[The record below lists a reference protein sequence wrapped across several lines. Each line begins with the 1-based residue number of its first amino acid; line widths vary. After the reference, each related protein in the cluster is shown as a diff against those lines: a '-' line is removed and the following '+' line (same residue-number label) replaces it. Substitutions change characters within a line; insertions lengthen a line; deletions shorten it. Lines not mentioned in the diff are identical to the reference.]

1 MNESSPGARTT
12 NLEGEAM
19 NLPVLFP
26 SQQELP
32 GQTLESSRQTVILSR
47 HTPFLTRLFEVLFAG
62 SVLILTA
69 PVMLVVA
76 LIVRFGTKGEALFWQ
91 MRMGRNQKPY
101 RFVKFRTMYA
111 DAKERFPHLYEYRYT
126 DEEIQN
132 FKFKVVDDPR
142 VTPQGRW
149 LRTTTLDELPNFW
162 NVLMGDM
169 AIVGPRP
176 EIPEMLPYY
185 TQEQLLKFAV
195 RPGITGLAQISGR
208 GRLTF
213 QDTTSYDVEYVR
225 NRSAMLD
232 LRIIVLTV
240 FKMITRNGAF

>member
-1 MNESSPGARTT
+1 
-12 NLEGEAM
+12 M

-26 SQQELP
+26 SPQHLP
-32 GQTLESSRQTVILSR
+32 GQTLEGSRQTVVLSGR
-47 HTPFLTRLFEVLFAG
+47 TPFLTRLIEVLFAG
-62 SVLILTA
+62 CVLILTA

-76 LIVRFGTKGEALFWQ
+76 LIVRFGTKGEVLFWQ
-91 MRMGRNQKPY
+91 ARVGRNQKPF

-111 DAKERFPHLYEYRYT
+111 DAKERFPDLYEYRYT
-126 DEEIQN
+126 DEEIQE
-132 FKFKVVDDPR
+132 FKFKIVDDPR

-176 EIPEMLPYY
+176 EIPEMLPHYA
-185 TQEQLLKFAV
+185 QEQLLKFAV

-213 QDTTSYDVEYVR
+213 QDTISYDVEYVR

-232 LRIIVLTV
+232 LRIIVFTV